1 MRHRIA
7 TGIVA
12 ALCAGFAAAAMA
24 QTTAARLQEAFA
36 AADADGDGY
45 VDVNEYV
52 AHFVGLYASVDPNR
66 DGVVTQADVPNVDP
80 KRFAAA
86 DRDGDGMVSL
96 GEAVAERMILFFDI
110 DTNRDGAIALDE
122 LSAFEATLA
131 K

>member
-1 MRHRIA
+1 MKNWIA
-7 TGIVA
+7 TGIGT
-12 ALCAGFAAAAMA
+12 ALYAGLATAAMA
-24 QTTAARLQEAFA
+24 QTQGERLQAAFA

-66 DGVVTQADVPNVDP
+66 DGSVTQADVPNVDP

-96 GEAVAERMILFFDI
+96 GEAVAERIILFFDI
-110 DTNRDGAIALDE
+110 DTNRDGAISLDE